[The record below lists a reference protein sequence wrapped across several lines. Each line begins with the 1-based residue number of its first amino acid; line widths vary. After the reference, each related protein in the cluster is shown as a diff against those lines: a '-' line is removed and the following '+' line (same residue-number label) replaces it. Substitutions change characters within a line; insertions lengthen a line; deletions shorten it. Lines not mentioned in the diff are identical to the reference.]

1 LLKLKQDEIFKY
13 QNGSTQP
20 HIYSNILSK
29 HFKIK
34 IPKNKQSINDLEP
47 LFQDIEI
54 LQMEM
59 KEAES
64 QYKQLIKELS
74 EEAIPSN
81 LINKQI
87 EIKSDNETN
96 KEVINESPEKKPK
109 VSKSKKSIND
119 DNKILESNIK
129 NINDTNLMENQIEI
143 KVKKSIKKKV
153 NNTVVEL

>member
-1 LLKLKQDEIFKY
+1 
-13 QNGSTQP
+13 
-20 HIYSNILSK
+20 
-29 HFKIK
+29 
-34 IPKNKQSINDLEP
+34 
-47 LFQDIEI
+47 
-54 LQMEM
+54 M

-153 NNTVVEL
+153 VNTVVEL

>member
-1 LLKLKQDEIFKY
+1 
-13 QNGSTQP
+13 
-20 HIYSNILSK
+20 
-29 HFKIK
+29 
-34 IPKNKQSINDLEP
+34 
-47 LFQDIEI
+47 
-54 LQMEM
+54 M

-96 KEVINESPEKKPK
+96 KKMINENLEKKPK

-153 NNTVVEL
+153 VNTVVEL